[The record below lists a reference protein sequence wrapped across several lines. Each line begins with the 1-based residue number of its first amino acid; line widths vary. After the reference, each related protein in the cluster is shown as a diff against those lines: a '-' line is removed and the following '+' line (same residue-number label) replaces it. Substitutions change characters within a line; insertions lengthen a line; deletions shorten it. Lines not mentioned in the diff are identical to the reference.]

1 MNLEIGKFYRN
12 EHGQKIMMLGKI
24 GTLGLFWNYDL
35 HTEQVF
41 SIHIITEEWPEQTG
55 KTCKWTVDWFYRV
68 PACRKNRPVAYGT
81 GNSDYIYCPFCAGL
95 IV

>member
-55 KTCKWTVDWFYRV
+55 KTCKWTVNGLYRDTECGREK
-68 PACRKNRPVAYGT
+68 AIGT
-81 GNSDYIYCPFCAGL
+81 GNCSDSYCFNCGGL